1 MKVAYLNGKFIPL
14 DKARVSILDRGFL
27 YGDGVFE
34 TMRSRGGVVLH
45 IDKHLERLFKSLG
58 VFRIRFTSGKAKIR
72 KIIYKLLGKNKLKD
86 AYIKIIVTRG
96 ETNGLLIPR
105 GRGLSTLAIYALPY
119 KALRKNVYEKGISV
133 LISETR
139 YDGKSRVAG
148 NKTLNYMNNF
158 LCRDAAGRKGFDDVV
173 FINTDGFIAE
183 ASSSNIFLISGKK
196 IYTPSLKSGILPG
209 ITREEVIRL
218 ARRCLRHNVVESFLR
233 PGALRRAREIF
244 LTNSLAGI
252 VPVVKV
258 GESVVGCGRP
268 GGLTKKLME
277 LLK

>member
-34 TMRSRGGVVLH
+34 TMRSREGEVLR

-58 VFRIRFTSGKAKIR
+58 IFRIRLTSGRGKVR
-72 KIIYKLLGKNKLKD
+72 KIVYKLLEKNKLKD

-96 ETNGLLIPR
+96 ERGGLLIPR

-119 KALRKNVYEKGISV
+119 RALRKNVYEKGISV
-133 LISETR
+133 LVSEMR
-139 YDGKSRVAG
+139 YNGKSRVAG
-148 NKTLNYMNNF
+148 NKTLNYMVNF
-158 LCRDAAGRKGFDDVV
+158 LCRDEAGIKGFDDAVL
-173 FINTDGFIAE
+173 INTDGFIAE
-183 ASSSNIFLISGKK
+183 ASSSNIFLVSGNK

-209 ITREEVIRL
+209 ITRKEVICL
-218 ARRCLRHNVVESFLR
+218 ARRRLGHDVVEAFLR
-233 PGALRRAREIF
+233 PGALQRAREVF
-244 LTNSLAGI
+244 LTNSLTGI